1 MSDEDG
7 LSQRDRVCELF
18 GALLKAPR
26 TEREMAEMTGMTGMS
41 VSNWLEAMSAS
52 GLAGV
57 CGERKGHKGKPARL
71 WELNPYPYMQREK
84 AHEGP
89 CRRVY
94 VAGPMSGIAEH
105 NFPAFNEAAS
115 RLRAQGLVVVNP
127 AELNVGQEGDW
138 AACMRRDVAE
148 MVTCDTLALLPGW
161 DRSRGALVEVRL
173 ARDLGLRVIEI
184 ALLLE
189 A

>member
-1 MSDEDG
+1 MSNEDG
-7 LSQRDRVCELF
+7 LSQRDRICELF

-26 TEREMAEMTGMTGMS
+26 TEREMAEITGLTGIS
-41 VSNWLEAMSAS
+41 VSAWLTAMSAS
-52 GLAGV
+52 GLVGAG
-57 CGERKGHKGKPARL
+57 GERRGSRGKPARL

-84 AHEGP
+84 AYEGP

-173 ARDLGLRVIEI
+173 ARDLGLRVTDLET
-184 ALLLE
+184 LLD
-189 A
+189 